1 MTQQI
6 KLHDHSLQ
14 INSCAVLQQQINH
27 GQMTS
32 FGRKPQ
38 CRVPILHIES
48 SVKTCLLFR
57 GMYVISTLS
66 CQSTN
71 CASHLSSSST
81 ADERLD
87 SDASISAVRPLY
99 EIKTTQHNTTHI
111 PAVNE
116 SLCVRPSI
124 PNLVLHVHLRMMLK
138 QQLHDRRLSL
148 ISSEHQC
155 RPSILRHTHSINGF
169 KHSDLQENT
178 NLILHINLCI
188 VLQQQCKYRP
198 MATLSSKKGCCPSRL
213 PHNHGFR

>member
-1 MTQQI
+1 MHPSYVMQNRVNPAKQMTQQI
-6 KLHDHSLQ
+6 KLHDLSLQ
-14 INSCAVLQQQINH
+14 IHSCVVLQQQIDH

-48 SVKTCLLFR
+48 SDKTCLLFR

-81 ADERLD
+81 AEERLD

-99 EIKTTQHNTTHI
+99 EIKTTQHHTTHI
-111 PAVNE
+111 PPVNG
-116 SLCVRPSI
+116 SLCVQPSI

-138 QQLHDRRLSL
+138 
-148 ISSEHQC
+148 
-155 RPSILRHTHSINGF
+155 
-169 KHSDLQENT
+169 
-178 NLILHINLCI
+178 
-188 VLQQQCKYRP
+188 
-198 MATLSSKKGCCPSRL
+198 
-213 PHNHGFR
+213 